1 MDYRGKV
8 AVVTG
13 GGSGIGRSLAH
24 AFAKRGARVVLADVE
39 KPALDAVA
47 SELEQAGSDVLALR
61 VDVADPKQVADLA
74 GAVYDT
80 FGAAHVLCNNA
91 GIAHGGRIHELSLE
105 EWDWVLRVN
114 LFGVIYGLHS
124 FLPRMLASGEPCH
137 IVNTASL
144 AGLVSMPGLA
154 PYSASKYAVV
164 AISEALAME
173 CAGSNVGVSVL
184 CPGFVRTRIAES
196 DRLAGPEI
204 PARLVTPETEQ
215 MQNLLRMVIGAG
227 ADPDLIAQRVLE
239 GIDQRALYILP
250 NPDGLL
256 EGVRARFANVMAA
269 GSPKPT

>member
-1 MDYRGKV
+1 VEYQGRV

-24 AFAKRGARVVLADVE
+24 AFAKRGARIALADVE

-47 SELEQAGSDVLALR
+47 AELEQAGSDVLAVR
-61 VDVADPKQVADLA
+61 VDVSDANQVSQFSET
-74 GAVYDT
+74 VYEA

-91 GIAHGGRIHELSLE
+91 GIGVGGRIKDLSVE

-114 LFGVIYGLHS
+114 LYGVIHGLHA
-124 FLPRMLASGEPCH
+124 FLPRMLECGEPCH

-164 AISEALAME
+164 AISEALSME

-184 CPGFVRTRIAES
+184 CPGFVKTRIADV
-196 DRLAGPEI
+196 DRLVRPEM
-204 PARLVTPETEQ
+204 PVRPVTAEAEQ
-215 MQNLLRMVIGAG
+215 MRALLRAVINAG
-227 ADPDLIAQRVLE
+227 TDPDLIAERVLE
-239 GIDQRALYILP
+239 GIERRALYILS
-250 NPDGLL
+250 NPDNLM
-256 EGVRARFANVMAA
+256 EGVKARFTNVLAA
-269 GSPKPT
+269 APTKPG

>member
-1 MDYRGKV
+1 MEYQGKV

-24 AFAKRGARVVLADVE
+24 AFAKRGARIALADVE

-47 SELEQAGSDVLALR
+47 AELEQAGSDVLAVR
-61 VDVADPKQVADLA
+61 VDVSDANQVSQFADT
-74 GAVYDT
+74 VYEA

-91 GIAHGGRIHELSLE
+91 GIGVGGRIKDLAVE

-114 LFGVIYGLHS
+114 LYGVIHGLHA
-124 FLPRMLASGEPCH
+124 FLPRMLESGEPCH

-173 CAGSNVGVSVL
+173 SAGSNVGVSVL
-184 CPGFVRTRIAES
+184 CPGFVKTRIADV
-196 DRLAGPEI
+196 DRLVRPEM
-204 PARLVTPETEQ
+204 PVRAPTPEAEQ
-215 MQNLLRMVIGAG
+215 MRALLRAVISAG
-227 ADPDLIAQRVLE
+227 TDPDLIAERVLE
-239 GIDQRALYILP
+239 GIERRALYILS
-250 NPDGLL
+250 NPDNLM
-256 EGVRARFANVMAA
+256 EGVRARFANVLAA
-269 GSPKPT
+269 EPPKPG

>member
-24 AFAKRGARVVLADVE
+24 AFAKRGARIVLADVE
-39 KPALDAVA
+39 KSALDAVA
-47 SELEQAGSDVLALR
+47 SELEQAGNDVLALR
-61 VDVADPKQVADLA
+61 VDVADAKQVADLA

-80 FGAAHVLCNNA
+80 FGATHVLCNNA
-91 GIAHGGRIHELSLE
+91 GIGLGGRIKDLSLE
-105 EWDWVLRVN
+105 EWEWVLRVN
-114 LFGVIYGLHS
+114 LFGVIHGLHA

-184 CPGFVRTRIAES
+184 CPGFVKTRIADV
-196 DRLAGPEI
+196 DRLVRPEM
-204 PARLVTPETEQ
+204 PVRALTPEAEQ
-215 MQNLLRMVIGAG
+215 MQALLRAVIGAG
-227 ADPDLIAQRVLE
+227 ADPDLIAERVLA
-239 GIDQRALYILP
+239 GIDRRALYILS
-250 NPDGLL
+250 NPDNLM
-256 EGVRARFANVMAA
+256 EGVRARFANVLAA
-269 GSPKPT
+269 EPKPA

>member
-1 MDYRGKV
+1 MEYQGRV

-13 GGSGIGRSLAH
+13 GGSGIGRALAH
-24 AFAKRGARVVLADVE
+24 AFARRGARIALADVE

-47 SELEQAGSDVLALR
+47 GELEQAGSDVLAVR
-61 VDVADPKQVADLA
+61 VDVSDPKQVAQLA
-74 GAVYDT
+74 DSVYEA

-91 GIAHGGRIHELSLE
+91 GIGMGGRISDLSLE
-105 EWDWVLRVN
+105 EWNWVLRVN
-114 LFGVIYGLHS
+114 LFGVIHGLHA

-184 CPGFVRTRIAES
+184 CPGFVKTRIADVE
-196 DRLAGPEI
+196 RLAGPEI
-204 PARLVTPETEQ
+204 PARAMTPERDQ
-215 MQNLLRMVIGAG
+215 MQNLLRAVIGAG
-227 ADPDLIAQRVLE
+227 ADPDLIAARVLE
-239 GIDQRALYILP
+239 GIDRRALYILP
-250 NPDGLL
+250 NPDNLM
-256 EGVRARFANVMAA
+256 EGVRARFANVLAA
-269 GSPKPT
+269 GPAKPS

>member
-1 MDYRGKV
+1 MDYQGKM

-24 AFAKRGARVVLADVE
+24 AFARRGARIVLADIE

-47 SELEQAGSDVLALR
+47 GELERAGGEVLALR
-61 VDVADPKQVADLA
+61 VDVADSRQVAHLA
-74 GAVYDT
+74 EAVYEA

-91 GIAHGGRIHELSLE
+91 GIAVGGRIKDVSLE

-114 LFGVIYGLHS
+114 LFGVIHGVRA
-124 FLPRMLASGEPCH
+124 FLPHMLASGEPCH

-144 AGLVSMPGLA
+144 AGLMSAPGLA

-173 CAGSNVGVSVL
+173 CAGSNVGVSVV
-184 CPGFVRTRIAES
+184 CPGFVKTRIAEIE
-196 DRLAGPEI
+196 RHAGPEI
-204 PARLVTPETEQ
+204 PARAVTPEVET
-215 MQNLLRMVIGAG
+215 MRGLLRAVVDGG
-227 ADPDLIAQRVLE
+227 TDPDLIAQRVLE

-250 NPDGLL
+250 NP
-256 EGVRARFANVMAA
+256 EGIFETVRARFAAIQAA
-269 GSPKPT
+269 GPKPG

>member
-1 MDYRGKV
+1 MDYQGKV

-24 AFAKRGARVVLADVE
+24 AFAKRGARIVLADIE
-39 KPALDAVA
+39 KPALDTVA
-47 SELEQAGSDVLALR
+47 NELERAGSEVLALR
-61 VDVADPKQVADLA
+61 VDVADSQQVAHLA
-74 GAVYDT
+74 ESVHEA

-91 GIAHGGRIHELSLE
+91 GIGLGGRVKDLSLE

-114 LFGVIYGLHS
+114 LFGVIHGLHA
-124 FLPRMLASGEPCH
+124 FLPKMLASGEPCH

-144 AGLVSMPGLA
+144 AGLMSMPGLA

-173 CAGSNVGVSVL
+173 CAGSNVGVSVV
-184 CPGFVRTRIAES
+184 CPGWVKTRIAES
-196 DRLAGPEI
+196 ERNAGPEI
-204 PARLVTPETEQ
+204 PQRPLTPEMQ
-215 MQNLLRMVIGAG
+215 QIQNLLRTVIAGG

-250 NPDGLL
+250 NPDNLF
-256 EGVRARFANVMAA
+256 EAVRARFAVILAA
-269 GSPKPT
+269 GSPKAS

>member
-1 MDYRGKV
+1 M
-8 AVVTG
+8 AQ
-13 GGSGIGRSLAH
+13 
-24 AFAKRGARVVLADVE
+24 LAD
-39 KPALDAVA
+39 
-47 SELEQAGSDVLALR
+47 S
-61 VDVADPKQVADLA
+61 
-74 GAVYDT
+74 VYEA

-91 GIAHGGRIHELSLE
+91 GIGLGGRIKDLSLE

-114 LFGVIYGLHS
+114 LFGVIHGLHA

-173 CAGSNVGVSVL
+173 CAGSNVGVSVV
-184 CPGFVRTRIAES
+184 CPGFVKTRIADV

-204 PARLVTPETEQ
+204 AARPVTPEMEQ
-215 MQNLLRMVIGAG
+215 MRNLLRMVIGAG
-227 ADPDLIAQRVLE
+227 TDPDLIAQRVLE

-250 NPDGLL
+250 NPDNLF
-256 EGVRARFANVMAA
+256 EGVRARFANVLAA
-269 GSPKPT
+269 GPSKPT

>member
-1 MDYRGKV
+1 MEYKGKV

-24 AFAKRGARVVLADVE
+24 AFAKRGARIVIADVE

-61 VDVADPKQVADLA
+61 VDVADAKQVADLA

-91 GIAHGGRIHELSLE
+91 GIGLGGRIKDLSLE
-105 EWDWVLRVN
+105 EWEWVLRVN
-114 LFGVIYGLHS
+114 LFGVIHGLHA

-173 CAGSNVGVSVL
+173 SAGSNVGVSVL
-184 CPGFVRTRIAES
+184 CPGFVKTRIADV
-196 DRLAGPEI
+196 DRLVRPEM
-204 PARLVTPETEQ
+204 PVRALTPEAEQ
-215 MQNLLRMVIGAG
+215 MQALLRAVIGAG
-227 ADPDLIAQRVLE
+227 ADPDLIAERVLE
-239 GIDQRALYILP
+239 GIDRRALYILS
-250 NPDGLL
+250 NPDNLM
-256 EGVRARFANVMAA
+256 EGVRARFANVLAA
-269 GSPKPT
+269 EPRA

>member
-24 AFAKRGARVVLADVE
+24 AFAKRGARIVLADIE
-39 KPALDAVA
+39 RPTLDAVA

-61 VDVADPKQVADLA
+61 VDVADSKQVADLA

-91 GIAHGGRIHELSLE
+91 GIGHGGRISDLSLE

-114 LFGVIYGLHS
+114 LFGVIHGLHA
-124 FLPRMLASGEPCH
+124 FLPRMLASGEPSH

-196 DRLAGPEI
+196 DRLARPEI
-204 PARLVTPETEQ
+204 PARPLTPEREQ
-215 MQNLLRMVIGAG
+215 MQNLVRMMIGAG

-239 GIDQRALYILP
+239 GIDQRALYIVP
-250 NPDGLL
+250 NPDGLF
-256 EGVRARFANVMAA
+256 EGVRARFANVLAA
-269 GSPKPT
+269 GPPKPT